1 MHIANR
7 QIWQFNLTAK
17 LRLITTDRIDS
28 WVLLKDFWK
37 PLGNYRRGNSA
48 FDIIPPTIQL
58 TTGQIFGWNF
68 FVGLKKALEKIC
80 SLAPFYYL
88 YDINLSHFLCVF

>member
-1 MHIANR
+1 MYIANR

-28 WVLLKDFWK
+28 WVLLKDFLK

-48 FDIIPPTIQL
+48 FDIIPPTMY
-58 TTGQIFGWNF
+58 N
-68 FVGLKKALEKIC
+68 
-80 SLAPFYYL
+80 
-88 YDINLSHFLCVF
+88 

>member
-28 WVLLKDFWK
+28 WVVLKDFWK

-48 FDIIPPTIQL
+48 FDIISP
-58 TTGQIFGWNF
+58 
-68 FVGLKKALEKIC
+68 LKKFVPSPLFITYMTLTFLIFC
-80 SLAPFYYL
+80 VFSSSTFLSVL
-88 YDINLSHFLCVF
+88 GLSH